1 MYNLPVVLRRDGAE
15 FKLGQVVGVAGS
27 RLVHLVREL
36 LLHGDRVTITAVL
49 HPLEV
54 STVQCS
60 TVQYSTIQYSTAA
73 WRQHKDMITQVLHCT
88 YWRSARPG
96 NRRASDG

>member
-1 MYNLPVVLRRDGAE
+1 MNPIIVQVYNLPVVLRRDGAE

-36 LLHGDRVTITAVL
+36 LLHGDRDTITAVL

-54 STVQCS
+54 STVQYS
-60 TVQYSTIQYSTAA
+60 TVQYSTVQYSTVQRCAPCPPAA
-73 WRQHKDMITQVLHCT
+73 LGTDRGQACT
-88 YWRSARPG
+88 FSG
-96 NRRASDG
+96 

>member
-1 MYNLPVVLRRDGAE
+1 MNPYIVQVYNLPVVLRRDGAE

-36 LLHGDRVTITAVL
+36 LLHGDRDTITAVL

-54 STVQCS
+54 
-60 TVQYSTIQYSTAA
+60 
-73 WRQHKDMITQVLHCT
+73 
-88 YWRSARPG
+88 RPES
-96 NRRASDG
+96 RHASDV